1 VKTSG
6 LAAAM
11 RPVGARFQSA
21 EVVGIIAALPAVEGL
36 AADAEM
42 AAGAGHVAATMVK
55 IHPIQAD
62 PGLAAQLLPRARQ
75 LARTGKLSIMNLHF
89 DTLSEC
95 HASF

>member
-1 VKTSG
+1 
-6 LAAAM
+6 M
-11 RPVGARFQSA
+11 
-21 EVVGIIAALPAVEGL
+21 PAVEGL

-62 PGLAAQLLPRARQ
+62 SGL
-75 LARTGKLSIMNLHF
+75 GNHSIVNLRG

-95 HASF
+95 H